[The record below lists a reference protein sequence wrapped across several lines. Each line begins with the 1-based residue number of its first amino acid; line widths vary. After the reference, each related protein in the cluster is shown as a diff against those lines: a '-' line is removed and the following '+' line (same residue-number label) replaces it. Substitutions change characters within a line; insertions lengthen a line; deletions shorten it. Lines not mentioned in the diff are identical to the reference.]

1 MANQLKLRPQIKLL
15 IIKNSSSFWKTWKS
29 KISKPACLK
38 PCIENVSSD
47 QDAADKFAT
56 FFKETCSPNS
66 TEFNSSKSKVFLER
80 LAHYSG
86 HSFSTTKW
94 NIKAEIV
101 SLSMSKL
108 DVGKSPGCDG
118 LTTEHLINCHPV
130 IFTMLAKLF
139 NMFIMFSYVP
149 PDFGRGI
156 TIPIPKDENSRGAH
170 PISSFRG
177 ITLSP
182 VLSKV
187 FEHCVLLVF
196 SKYLVTSEKQFG
208 FKAHVGCTH
217 AIYTLHNVVDYIALR
232 DSTLNACFLD
242 ISEAFDMINQ
252 L

>member
-1 MANQLKLRPQIKLL
+1 MLQINLLRFLRKLVRKTRRSLTVARVKSFLK
-15 IIKNSSSFWKTWKS
+15 
-29 KISKPACLK
+29 
-38 PCIENVSSD
+38 
-47 QDAADKFAT
+47 
-56 FFKETCSPNS
+56 
-66 TEFNSSKSKVFLER
+66 R

-86 HSFSTTKW
+86 HSFSTTKF
-94 NIKAEIV
+94 NINAEIV
-101 SLSMSKL
+101 GLSMSKL

-139 NMFIMFSYVP
+139 NMFIIFSNVP
-149 PDFGRGI
+149 PDIRRSI

-187 FEHCVLLVF
+187 FEHCILLVF
-196 SKYLVTSEKQFG
+196 SKYLVTSEKQFDI
-208 FKAHVGCTH
+208 KACAGCIH
-217 AIYTLHNVVDYIALR
+217 AIYTLHNVVDYFALK
-232 DSTLNACFLD
+232 
-242 ISEAFDMINQ
+242 IMIP